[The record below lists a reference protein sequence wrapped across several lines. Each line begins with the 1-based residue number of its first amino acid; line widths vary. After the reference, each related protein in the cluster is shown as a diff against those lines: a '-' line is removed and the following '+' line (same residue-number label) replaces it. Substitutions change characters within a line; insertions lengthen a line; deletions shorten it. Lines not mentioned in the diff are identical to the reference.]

1 MGAILEVL
9 YAVNDLRNSTS
20 NGNHTPLFLMQ
31 FSEKQV
37 SLFMAG
43 FLELPLP

>member
-20 NGNHTPLFLMQ
+20 NGNHTRSGRFII
-31 FSEKQV
+31 SEV
-37 SLFMAG
+37 TLA
-43 FLELPLP
+43 L